1 MSHLR
6 IAGGIHHPS
15 WNRLR
20 VPDQPIEGQR
30 ETPGQGHD
38 RNNCTLHVINGGT
51 DGLVKLVFRRDD
63 RLLLGV
69 HILGDIASEL
79 IHQGQAVM
87 HAGGAIDRFI
97 HATFNIPTR
106 SEAYK
111 YAAYDG
117 LQRLAGL
124 PGAPSG

>member
-1 MSHLR
+1 MSFM
-6 IAGGIHHPS
+6 AG
-15 WNRLR
+15 RR
-20 VPDQPIEGQR
+20 VSEAVHEG
-30 ETPGQGHD
+30 
-38 RNNCTLHVINGGT
+38 
-51 DGLVKLVFRRDD
+51 
-63 RLLLGV
+63 GV
-69 HILGDIASEL
+69 
-79 IHQGQAVM
+79 
-87 HAGGAIDRFI
+87 IDRFI